1 MDWYLKPW
9 LEIAE
14 TEANCLHESV
24 IQGYGMNRYGASSRS
39 STLCSNWRRND
50 QHNFAL
56 CV

>member
-1 MDWYLKPW
+1 LKPW

-39 STLCSNWRRND
+39 STLCSN
-50 QHNFAL
+50 
-56 CV
+56 